1 MIEIKDVLIT
11 PNPVDAGAL
20 IFITID
26 VEEIITNHRWSDLG
40 NMTWAQI
47 KAKTWNEISV
57 FRNPDHRQQSVIRS
71 GDYISG
77 DEINNTM

>member
-1 MIEIKDVLIT
+1 MIEIKSVIMT

-20 IFITID
+20 ILIAIA

-40 NMTWAQI
+40 NMTWSQI
-47 KAKTWNEISV
+47 KTKTWDEISV
-57 FRNPDHRQQSVIRS
+57 YRNPDNDIPSVIRS